1 MEWVF
6 RYGVGIERDEE
17 NPGYKHI
24 ILQPTIGGSFSYMKG
39 RYDSIYGMIESGWT
53 VGEGGAFTYNASV
66 PANTTATLYL
76 PQPAYGS
83 VILESRNPA
92 ESAEGVTDMG
102 IQDGKAV
109 FELSSGDYS
118 FSLSIDPND
127 AVLRNVRI
135 DAPQGVDAKAVIK
148 GQEYALPMNEMI
160 FGGAG
165 EVRIVSNDPDYT
177 FAYWGDGVFDANPER
192 VLPSGE
198 SVSCAAYFKY
208 VGGES
213 AADEATL
220 TLDGEEGAAVCINGE
235 RYDLPY
241 TGTFKKGAELV
252 IDPVAPSGKTFSHWE
267 GGILLSNPAA
277 VQLNGDVNA
286 TAVFEEI
293 QFEDNLALG
302 KKSSTNSNI
311 TVTGANN
318 WDIKN
323 LTDGVYVGQG
333 YSSTLTQSED
343 ASANP
348 VWAEIDLEKNT
359 VFDRV
364 VLYPRTDAESYQ
376 TGNHAFPQNF
386 AISVKKDGES
396 EYTVVKTI
404 TGHADSADPVA
415 LDFDV
420 VEARYVRL
428 TVTKFHPVAKRVQ
441 LAEMAVVHTQQS
453 APYVVAQHRAAGQ

>member
-1 MEWVF
+1 MVKIAEVLDDEAGVAKFTEMANNFRTAWQNKFVKADGTLTTGSQTGYALGLYFNIFKESDRNAAAAALVENIKNKGWHLTTGFCGVSYLAPALSSAGYHDVAYRLLEQETYPSWLYPVLQGATTVWERWNSYTLENGFGDADMNSFNHYAYGSVMEWVF

-53 VGEGGAFTYNASV
+53 VDEGGAFTYNASV

-83 VILESRNPA
+83 VILESGNPA
-92 ESAEGVTDMG
+92 EDAEGVTYAG

-213 AADEATL
+213 AA
-220 TLDGEEGAAVCINGE
+220 
-235 RYDLPY
+235 
-241 TGTFKKGAELV
+241 
-252 IDPVAPSGKTFSHWE
+252 
-267 GGILLSNPAA
+267 
-277 VQLNGDVNA
+277 
-286 TAVFEEI
+286 AVFR
-293 QFEDNLALG
+293 
-302 KKSSTNSNI
+302 KSILRRIRS
-311 TVTGANN
+311 
-318 WDIKN
+318 
-323 LTDGVYVGQG
+323 LTAW
-333 YSSTLTQSED
+333 SFTRAPTR
-343 ASANP
+343 NP
-348 VWAEIDLEKNT
+348 IRPATTHSL
-359 VFDRV
+359 
-364 VLYPRTDAESYQ
+364 RTS
-376 TGNHAFPQNF
+376 P
-386 AISVKKDGES
+386 S
-396 EYTVVKTI
+396 
-404 TGHADSADPVA
+404 P
-415 LDFDV
+415 
-420 VEARYVRL
+420 
-428 TVTKFHPVAKRVQ
+428 
-441 LAEMAVVHTQQS
+441 
-453 APYVVAQHRAAGQ
+453 